1 MRIEKR
7 RAPSFPKAPSI
18 FDGGKPN
25 SVPSPS
31 FVDESLSRFVS
42 ATKLEL
48 GDDHLSSSPSFESD
62 ASKIDIFIRET
73 GAGRVPQA
81 RDRVRRYPR
90 IDGPAVLPLFC
101 LAPHGVFPA
110 SRITPRAVSSY
121 LAISPLPAPR
131 RGKLTASLHC
141 QRTGGIF
148 SVTLSVTATPRLRD
162 CGARVFYAACCRMVF
177 GLSSSESRQ
186 RGIHQ
191 RSSAID
197 VQSSISWNPGNQ
209 ELIHSFRRFLK
220 ILILR
225 CRKHLRSSIN
235 KIEKEATRSSR
246 ECLRFL
252 ALLRLG
258 AGLFGDVAGAVE
270 RALHPI
276 VF

>member
-7 RAPSFPKAPSI
+7 RAPSFPKAPFI

-31 FVDESLSRFVS
+31 FVDESLSRFAS

-48 GDDHLSSSPSFESD
+48 GDDHLSSSPSFASD

-121 LAISPLPAPR
+121 LAISPLPEPKR
-131 RGKLTASLHC
+131 KLTASPTVSHSC

-191 RSSAID
+191 RSSAIG
-197 VQSSISWNPGNQ
+197 VQFSIIWNPGNQ
-209 ELIHSFRRFLK
+209 ELIHSFRRLARASED
-220 ILILR
+220 LISR
-225 CRKHLRSSIN
+225 CRNDLRPSIN
-235 KIEKEATRSSR
+235 KIEKAAS
-246 ECLRFL
+246 
-252 ALLRLG
+252 
-258 AGLFGDVAGAVE
+258 
-270 RALHPI
+270 
-276 VF
+276 